1 MKINTSLLNYLTFT
15 DDKIESGVVYHY
27 FVTAVFEDGESAPSN
42 VIEVEIGTSEDDRED
57 VLRATTLLGNFPNP
71 FNPSTTLMFSIETPS
86 MVSVLIEVYNIR
98 GQRVTTLVDEYKS
111 QGVHSVIWDG
121 TDSSG
126 QFVSSGI
133 YFSRMT
139 AGEITDFRK
148 MILMK

>member
-1 MKINTSLLNYLTFT
+1 M
-15 DDKIESGVVYHY
+15 
-27 FVTAVFEDGESAPSN
+27 
-42 VIEVEIGTSEDDRED
+42 
-57 VLRATTLLGNFPNP
+57 LGNFPNP
-71 FNPSTTLMFSIETPS
+71 FNPSTTISFSIETPS
-86 MVSVLIEVYNIR
+86 MASVLIEVYNIR
-98 GQRVTTLVDEYKS
+98 GQRVKTLVDEYKS

-126 QFVSSGI
+126 QIVSSGI